1 MSRAVLWLSLS
12 GFLLTAALVPAVAQP
27 LTSDHLAALEW
38 RPIGPGIVS
47 GRITSIAAIGDELIY
62 AASATGGVWKTT
74 NRGVTWEAVFEKEG
88 TPSVGD
94 VALSPS
100 NPNVVWVG
108 TGEDFNARSN
118 SWGDGVYKSDDGG
131 KSWKHMGL
139 TETRHIGEVLVHPE
153 DPDIVYVAAL
163 GSLWGAGEERGLFK
177 TQDGGESWS
186 KVLYISQ
193 HTGIADIVMD
203 PRDPD
208 VLYAAA
214 HQRERRNW
222 SFVAGG
228 PEGGLFK
235 STDGGESWEKLTRG
249 LPEGEVGRIGVSVC
263 ASQPD
268 TVYAAV
274 AAQER
279 GGVFRSDD
287 RGASWQRRTSEH
299 TTRWSYGIVR
309 CDPED
314 PDRVYVPNTRSVVS
328 EDGGKTFRELVQGG
342 GVHVDHRALLIDSDD
357 SKRVLLGTDGGL
369 YASYDRGENW
379 EFMPNLPVM
388 QFYTVSV
395 DEREPFY
402 YVYGGTQDN
411 NSFGG
416 PSGTRNIDGIV
427 NDDWFMTVPGDGFHV
442 QIDPEQPH
450 IVYTESQYG
459 RLVRFDTRTGERRL
473 IQPQPP
479 EGEKY
484 RWNWSSPILI
494 SRHDSRT
501 LYFAANKVFR
511 SPDRGD
517 SWEVVSADLTRR
529 LDHYELPLQGKLWP
543 RDAIALHQ
551 GTSDYGNI
559 TTVSESPLEPG
570 RLVVGTDDG
579 QISVTS
585 DDGESWTTVQEFP
598 GVLDQTRV
606 SRVVLSHAKPET
618 IYAVFDAHK
627 DNDFRPYVVTS
638 DDFGASWSNITG
650 NLPEHGSTRVI
661 VEHPRNPDLLVVG
674 TELSVFIS
682 ITGGGEW
689 VELKNNLPTV
699 PVHDMVIQ
707 ARENDLVLGTHGR
720 GFWILDD
727 MSILDELTP
736 EVLATEAHL
745 ARIRPAT
752 QMHRIDRGRRSQGQ
766 SYFTA
771 PNPPDGA
778 IITYYVNP
786 KVMADSEAS
795 TNGAL
800 SESGPP
806 RVQVDIL
813 DAEGNLLRR
822 LEPRQAEEG
831 TGVQRL
837 VWDLRHSLYFEP
849 SEEEAY
855 SFVTGD
861 LLGAF
866 VLPGSYRARL
876 KVGDVERSTSIDVE
890 GDPLIAISNEDRRA
904 WHDTLL
910 ALDGMF
916 ATVKAVLSTAEESKD
931 RLGEIQALLQDRSQ
945 PDESLAQQV
954 ASIDEALKEV
964 LIAMRGKGERS
975 RAEQPGAPPLAEGVR
990 QLYANIEIA
999 TARPTEQQ
1007 SRLTR
1012 EVHDKLSRQVETLNG
1027 LLAGPVADLYRKL
1040 DDDGLR
1046 WSAGRPIPLPTEPP
1060 R

>member
-1 MSRAVLWLSLS
+1 MRTFLVGLCLLATVEPAIAQSLE
-12 GFLLTAALVPAVAQP
+12 
-27 LTSDHLAALEW
+27 SDHLAALEW
-38 RPIGPGIVS
+38 RHIGPGIVS
-47 GRITSIAAIGDELIY
+47 GRITSIDAVGDDVIV

-74 NRGVTWEAVFEKEG
+74 NRGVTWKPVFENEG
-88 TPSVGD
+88 TSSVGD
-94 VALSPS
+94 MALSPS
-100 NPNVVWVG
+100 NPNVIWVG
-108 TGEDFNARSN
+108 TGEDFNSRSN
-118 SWGDGVYKSDDGG
+118 SWGDGVYRSDDGG
-131 KSWKHMGL
+131 KSWQHMGL
-139 TETRHIGEVLVHPE
+139 TETRHVGEVLVHPQ

-177 TQDGGESWS
+177 TEDSGNTWS
-186 KVLYISQ
+186 KVLYISE
-193 HTGIADIVMD
+193 HTGIADVVMD

-208 VLYAAA
+208 VLYAGA

-222 SFVAGG
+222 SYVAGG

-235 STDGGESWEKLTRG
+235 STDGGANWEKLTSG
-249 LPEGEVGRIGVSVC
+249 LPEGDLGRIGVAVC

-268 TVYAAV
+268 TVYAAI
-274 AAQER
+274 AAQDR

-287 RGASWQRRTSEH
+287 RGASWERRTSEH

-314 PDRVYVPNTRSVVS
+314 PDRVYVPSTRSVVS
-328 EDGGKTFRELVQGG
+328 EDGGKTFRELVQHG
-342 GVHVDHRALLIDSDD
+342 GVHVDHRAFWIDPKNP
-357 SKRVLLGTDGGL
+357 KRILLGTDGGL

-379 EFMPNLPVM
+379 DFMPNLPVM

-416 PSGTRNIDGIV
+416 PSGTRNVDGIV

-442 QIDPEQPH
+442 RIDPEEPH

-479 EGEKY
+479 AGEKY

-511 SPDRGD
+511 SPNRGD

-529 LDHYELPLQGKLWP
+529 LDQYELPLQGKHWP
-543 RDAIALHQ
+543 RESIGLHQ

-559 TTVSESPLEPG
+559 TTVSESALERG
-570 RLVVGTDDG
+570 RLVAGTDDG

-585 DDGESWTTVQEFP
+585 DDGESWTTVNTFL
-598 GVLDQTRV
+598 GVPDQTRV
-606 SRVVLSHAKPET
+606 SRVVLSRATPGT

-627 DNDFRPYVVTS
+627 DNDFRPYVVKS
-638 DDFGASWSNITG
+638 NDFGATWSNITG

-674 TELSVFIS
+674 TELSVFVS
-682 ITGGGEW
+682 VTGGGEW

-736 EVLATEAHL
+736 DVLVTEAHL
-745 ARIRPAT
+745 ARVRPTT
-752 QMHRIDRGRRSQGQ
+752 QMHRIDRGRGSQGQ
-766 SYFTA
+766 RYFTA
-771 PNPPDGA
+771 KNPPDGA

-786 KVMADSEAS
+786 KTMADTDTS

-800 SESGPP
+800 SESHSPN
-806 RVQVDIL
+806 VQVDIV
-813 DAEGNLLRR
+813 DAEGNLVRR
-822 LEPRQAEEG
+822 LEPRQGEEG

-837 VWDLRHSLYFEP
+837 VWDLRHALSFEP
-849 SEEEAY
+849 SEEEAF
-855 SFVTGD
+855 SFFTGN
-861 LLGAF
+861 LRGAF

-876 KVGDVERSTSIDVE
+876 KVGEVERSTSITVE
-890 GDPLIAISNEDRRA
+890 GDPLIAISDADRRA

-910 ALDGMF
+910 TLDGLF
-916 ATVKAVLSTAEESKD
+916 ATVKAVLATAETSKERLSDIES
-931 RLGEIQALLQDRSQ
+931 LLQDRSQ
-945 PDESLAQQV
+945 PDSSLEEQV
-954 ASIDEALKEV
+954 ATTQEALEEV
-964 LIAMRGKGERS
+964 LIAIRGEGERS

-999 TARPTEQQ
+999 TARPTEEQR
-1007 SRLTR
+1007 RLTQ
-1012 EVHDKLSRQVETLNG
+1012 EAHDKLSREVEKLND
-1027 LLAGPVADLYRKL
+1027 LLAGPLPDLYQKL
-1040 DDDGLR
+1040 DAAGLR
-1046 WSAGRPIPLPTEPP
+1046 WTAGRSIRLPTAPP